1 MANEMRKRRR
11 FRWLSRAIAGISM
24 LAFAGIIPVA
34 SAYDTGHHSDLTREA
49 VADLGFS
56 DTAIQVMQVENWLV
70 DYYSN
75 REAGVD
81 DSIKTDCDKL
91 HSDNLFNE
99 ASVKNYWDRFNT
111 NAEAAFSEAA
121 RNKNPRQVLALLGMS
136 LHTVQDFYSH
146 SNWAELQGTPAGFD
160 YSTLT
165 YFDARRR
172 DGVKTGKASSNN
184 TPGQAPH
191 GGYYDGMNHDWYGKQ
206 NWDRSYVLAY
216 AGSRQWANQVRLWV
230 SAVDP
235 AVWEQAR
242 QISLSSK
249 QLGKLSSDL
258 NAAYRISEWAKYPTG
273 GEDGHWKGKGSGD
286 SASWIAFTAHWITL
300 TTDSDFVE
308 DFKNRSWHKLLSGG
322 LRGSLDLA
330 VNQQPPSPA
339 PQIAI
344 YPIKKSAVFLK
355 TVSVKDL
362 DGIDPLPTD
371 DADFYAKIGINNQIF
386 IESTQ
391 NGRDS
396 LTPPWITMKFVD
408 AGTPFVAV
416 HYELWDEDTTS
427 GDDHL
432 DIEPRKGVTNLD
444 FLYNLNTRRSN
455 GIGIDGVLDNP
466 SSLLVS
472 RGTPGDHA
480 EVKIY
485 ITTRT
490 LGPAPNPLPPIV
502 GPFIGPESQ
511 VMSQTTPAPAVTPS
525 PKPPT
530 HGVKPPKPA
539 KGGKPTDE

>member
-1 MANEMRKRRR
+1 MKNAMRKRRSR
-11 FRWLSRAIAGISM
+11 FLSRAVAGVTALSVAGIAP
-24 LAFAGIIPVA
+24 LA
-34 SAYDTGHHSDLTREA
+34 SAFDTGHHSDLTREA
-49 VADLGFS
+49 LADLGFS
-56 DTAIQVMQVENWLV
+56 DTAIEVAQVENWLV

-99 ASVKNYWDRFNT
+99 ASVKNYWDRFT
-111 NAEAAFSEAA
+111 VNAKAAFSEAA

-136 LHTVQDFYSH
+136 LHAVQDFYSH
-146 SNWAELQGTPAGFD
+146 SNWAELHGPPGGFD

-165 YFDARRR
+165 YFDASSRT
-172 DGVKTGKASSNN
+172 GVKTGKASSNN

-191 GGYYDGMNHDWYGKQ
+191 GGYYDGMNHDWYGKA
-206 NWDRSYVLAY
+206 NWDRAYVLAY
-216 AGSRQWANQVRLWV
+216 AGSRQWTNQARLWV
-230 SAVDP
+230 SEVDP
-235 AVWEQAR
+235 AIWEQAR
-242 QISLSSK
+242 QISLTSK
-249 QLGKLSSDL
+249 QLEKLSSDH
-258 NAAYRISEWAKYPTG
+258 NAAYRISEWVKNPLG
-273 GEDGHWKGKGSGD
+273 SDDGHWKGKGSGD
-286 SASWIAFTAHWITL
+286 TGSFATFTAAWIL
-300 TTDSDFVE
+300 GTTDSDFVE

-322 LRGSLDLA
+322 LRGSLDLG
-330 VNQQPPSPA
+330 VNQPPPSPA
-339 PQIAI
+339 PPITI
-344 YPIKKSAVFLK
+344 FPIKKSAIFLK

-371 DADFYAKIGINNQIF
+371 DADFYAKVGIANQTF
-386 IESTQ
+386 IEATQ
-391 NGRDS
+391 NGHDT

-408 AGTPFVAV
+408 AGTPFTAI

-455 GIGIDGVLDNP
+455 GIGIDGVFDNP

-480 EVKIY
+480 EVKMY

-490 LGPAPNPLPPIV
+490 LGPAPRALPEVAGPIKD
-502 GPFIGPESQ
+502 GQFQ
-511 VMSQTTPAPAVTPS
+511 VMPEKSTPPAVTP
-525 PKPPT
+525 PAKT
-530 HGVKPPKPA
+530 PKPA
-539 KGGKPTDE
+539 FKPAKPKKDGKPTDE